1 MKINKVKRKLHVDK
15 KDFFNIPNILCY
27 ARIILVPLFMY
38 FYLSGFFYEGGQNLI
53 RLWIAIGLIVLAS
66 LTDYVDGQIARRCN
80 MMTDLG
86 KFLDP
91 LADKFMQLA
100 VVIVVAIQF
109 QAMTSEPYIWI
120 LLALF
125 LLKEFSQFIAI
136 IALFKHGKYMN
147 GSKWFGKISTFG
159 FDVVM
164 TCLLLFPLFNFYNIT
179 ISTIMVVC
187 SGVLLLF
194 SWVMYLIEVIKMWSS
209 PGGDI
214 PTSLYKKE
222 EGKDEK

>member
-15 KDFFNIPNILCY
+15 KDFFNIPNTLCY
-27 ARIILVPLFMY
+27 LRIILVPLFMY
-38 FYLSGFFYEGGQNLI
+38 FYLTGYFADEGHNVI
-53 RLWIAIGLIVLAS
+53 RLWVAIGLIVLAS
-66 LTDYVDGQIARRCN
+66 LTDYIDGQIARRCN
-80 MMTDLG
+80 LITDLG

-109 QAMTSEPYIWI
+109 QSLTGEPYIWI
-120 LLALF
+120 LLFLF
-125 LLKEFSQFIAI
+125 VMKELSQFIAI

-147 GSKWFGKISTFG
+147 GSKWFGKIATFG

-164 TCLLLFPLFNFYNIT
+164 ISLLLFPLFNYYNIT
-179 ISTIMVVC
+179 VNIVMVVC
-187 SGVLLLF
+187 SGLLLMF

-214 PTSLYKKE
+214 PSSLYKKE
-222 EGKDEK
+222 EEKND